1 MSLLNQIHGYGYQN
15 ESSVGMC
22 KIVDVKQGLKC
33 QKHFMTRNED
43 IDILLFIVNSKFM
56 ITCCRLEMELS
67 ISLLQKKINTCALFT
82 SRLTHD
88 GVKKG
93 Y

>member
-56 ITCCRLEMELS
+56 ITCWDGTFN
-67 ISLLQKKINTCALFT
+67 ITAAKTINTFALFT